1 MTSKVLQIKKT
12 ELEEAI
18 KEIKQSIGKP
28 GNKRLWSMWT
38 NELKRKID
46 PETKQFTKT
55 YQSDE

>member
-1 MTSKVLQIKKT
+1 MPSEVIQIKKT

-18 KEIKQSIGKP
+18 KEIKKSIGKP
-28 GNKRLWSMWT
+28 CNRRLWTMWT